1 MLGARRTKPMS
12 PSRFEYSEI
21 CPTCKEA
28 GAVDEATGKTFNLGF
43 DIDTSRICCL
53 NGHEFDRLPSD
64 AVAKASDS
72 EEHPS
77 QNSATPELQADATK
91 VSEGRN
97 TSLRE
102 EATSEA
108 VSESKTEAVEGR
120 SEGAFGHSLG
130 EVSESGA
137 QTGAQEDSA
146 ALARISEQLSPV
158 SPEVQTLAVQTGAQP
173 EYGLP
178 GRVMLTQPETG
189 TMQMLVAEGRELTLP
204 NGDVLFGLVVPEQW
218 SAAVRAESEIQNQT
232 AAEYLQQW
240 FREALEN
247 FWVSNYSQSR

>member
-1 MLGARRTKPMS
+1 MS

-21 CPTCKEA
+21 CPTCKDA
-28 GAVDEATGKTFNLGF
+28 GVTNDDGKPITLGF
-43 DIDTSRICCL
+43 DLDTHEISCTR
-53 NGHEFDRLPSD
+53 GHVYEELPST
-64 AVAKASDS
+64 AVSVAKEDD
-72 EEHPS
+72 
-77 QNSATPELQADATK
+77 TVLQADATK
-91 VSEGRN
+91 VSEDRN

-102 EATSEA
+102 EATNEA
-108 VSESKTEAVEGR
+108 VSESKTEVVEGR

-173 EYGLP
+173 EFGLP

-189 TMQMLVAEGRELTLP
+189 NMQMLVAEGRELTLP

-232 AAEYLQQW
+232 PAEYLQQW